1 VAAEEQLLVVAEEQ
15 LTVLNIRDALF
26 SLRNAPAGTR
36 SLALCRHTAMFATP
50 TFDSL
55 TNLRITVT
63 DPGR

>member
-15 LTVLNIRDALF
+15 LTVLNIRDALS
-26 SLRNAPAGTR
+26 SLQNAPAGTR
-36 SLALCRHTAMFATP
+36 SLALCRHTAMFAMA